1 MTSLEVDSIVLKGHR
16 FKVEASVRRVNLPSI
31 PSYLRGQKYTRV
43 YTTVYK
49 RVHSCVHVCT
59 QPRSRYV
66 CWRALSEEEFSE
78 LTSRLMRD

>member
-16 FKVEASVRRVNLPSI
+16 FKVEASVPRVNLPSI

-43 YTTVYK
+43 YTTVYT

-59 QPRSRYV
+59 QHRSRYAPQ
-66 CWRALSEEEFSE
+66 RAPSVVDFSE
-78 LTSRLMRD
+78 LTSRHTRD